1 MNYFLQYDFNFTYPA
16 EVEKRVEERKR
27 QKLKEENEGL
37 DQLIEEVSERVV
49 SEMTSEAFVGGS
61 QSYNNVLVYFFRLF
75 N

>member
-1 MNYFLQYDFNFTYPA
+1 M
-16 EVEKRVEERKR
+16 EERKR

-37 DQLIEEVSERVV
+37 DQLIEEVSERGV